1 MELRVL
7 RYFLAVVDAGSVTKA
22 AAEVHVA
29 QPSLSR
35 QLRGLETSLGMTL
48 FDRTGK
54 RMRLTAAGLRFLP
67 IARDLVT
74 RADTARAAAAAI
86 AGGQVTR
93 LTVAAP
99 ATTIT
104 DVIAPFLAGCGPDD
118 PIVMVE
124 EESPTRAYR
133 ALARGADVAI
143 SSGPPRR
150 RFAWRPVAR
159 LPLWAYVHPGHRWAA
174 RSEVA
179 IGELSL
185 EPLVVLTVDHGSRR
199 LLDEAALA
207 AGVSFDVVFECATP
221 QVAQAM
227 AASSHG
233 IAVVSDDPRFGLK
246 PLIINGTAGPLQI
259 HLHAAWDRTHYAAPA
274 IEWLVRGLTAFCVER
289 YGPQAR
295 G

>member
-22 AAEVHVA
+22 AEEVHVA

-48 FDRTGK
+48 FDRTGR

-86 AGGQVTR
+86 AGGQATR

-104 DVIAPFLAGCGPDD
+104 DVIAPFLAECGPGD

-124 EESPTRAYR
+124 
-133 ALARGADVAI
+133 
-143 SSGPPRR
+143 
-150 RFAWRPVAR
+150 
-159 LPLWAYVHPGHRWAA
+159 
-174 RSEVA
+174 
-179 IGELSL
+179 
-185 EPLVVLTVDHGSRR
+185 
-199 LLDEAALA
+199 
-207 AGVSFDVVFECATP
+207 
-221 QVAQAM
+221 
-227 AASSHG
+227 
-233 IAVVSDDPRFGLK
+233 
-246 PLIINGTAGPLQI
+246 
-259 HLHAAWDRTHYAAPA
+259 
-274 IEWLVRGLTAFCVER
+274 
-289 YGPQAR
+289 
-295 G
+295 